1 MRSPLT
7 TLALRRTL
15 RKQPRFGLDRDGGP
29 LETERDYVAE
39 LIRRTLRRG
48 GHRPYKL
55 ERGGFAVDGGSA
67 SGFAP
72 LTVVD
77 VFDAPGRLARYR
89 RSLERA
95 GWQTSLDPVADEGVL
110 FVHAAS
116 GLERPPRWLARAW
129 RRLGEWGLAAEL
141 GEA

>member
-7 TLALRRTL
+7 ALMLRRTM
-15 RKQPRFGLDRDGGP
+15 RERPRFGLDRDGNP

-48 GHRPYKL
+48 GHRPYAD
-55 ERGGFAVDGGSA
+55 EREDGGFTVDGQA
-67 SGFAP
+67 SGLAP

-77 VFDAPGRLARYR
+77 VFGEPERFDRYR
-89 RSLERA
+89 ATLERA
-95 GWQTSLDPVADEGVL
+95 GWQTSLNPVADEGVL

-116 GLERPPRWLARAW
+116 GLEDPPRWLARAW
-129 RRLGEWGLAAEL
+129 RRLGSWGLNVPVD
-141 GEA
+141 